1 MRTLVL
7 GLGNPLLRDDR
18 VGLLVARE
26 LKDRLSEAA
35 GIEVDEDYHGG
46 LRLMERLVGY
56 DRAVVVD
63 AIQSGQPPGTIHR
76 LQVDSRP
83 TQRSASAHD
92 VNLATALALGRQTGA
107 SLPPDEAI
115 HLLAIEAKEVLDFG
129 EELTPEVEQAIPR
142 AVQLVLQILGI
153 DKESA

>member
-7 GLGNPLLRDDR
+7 GLGNPLLRDDQ
-18 VGLLVARE
+18 VGLLVVRE
-26 LKDRLSEAA
+26 LEPRLGGAA
-35 GIEVDEDYHGG
+35 GIDVDQDYHGG

-56 DRAVVVD
+56 DRAIVID

-92 VNLATALALGRQTGA
+92 VDLATALSLGRQTGA
-107 SLPPDEAI
+107 ALPPDEAI
-115 HLLAIEAKEVLDFG
+115 HLVAIEAREVLDFG
-129 EELTPEVEQAIPR
+129 EQLTPAVAEAIPQ

-153 DKESA
+153 DEESA

>member
-18 VGLLVARE
+18 VGLLVARQ
-26 LKDRLSEAA
+26 LKDRLIEAA
-35 GIEVDEDYHGG
+35 GIDVDEDYHGG

-63 AIQSGQPPGTIHR
+63 AIQSGQAPGTIHR

-92 VNLATALALGRQTGA
+92 VDLATALALGRQTGA
-107 SLPPDEAI
+107 SLPSDEAI
-115 HLLAIEAKEVLDFG
+115 YLVAIEAKEVLDFG